1 VTSFGQL
8 VGAEGRARKWDVE
21 LQRVYGDVERVDLM
35 VGMFAEPKPPGFGFS
50 EDFTEAVYSK
60 AGIDWVE
67 SRTMAHIL
75 ADHLPELKSHAAL
88 LKNPFHLWN
97 APANRT

>member
-1 VTSFGQL
+1 MAYSAFAVNSKGKVRALAVAMDKRHPQL
-8 VGAEGRARKWDVE
+8 PDVPTFRE
-21 LQRVYGDVERVDLM
+21 L
-35 VGMFAEPKPPGFGFS
+35 
-50 EDFTEAVYSK
+50 
-60 AGIDWVE
+60 GIDWVDG
-67 SRTMAHIL
+67 RTMAHVL